1 MIKKSE
7 FAWNMLGSFVYAM
20 FSAIILAFCTR
31 INGLEIAGIF
41 SIAYATSC
49 ILNSIGDF
57 GIRVFQ
63 VTDTNRKYKFSSYL
77 SARIIAILIMILVTG
92 GVVLIGGYSSTKLWV
107 CILLMVYRIIDNL
120 SETYQAE
127 FQLDGRLDIAGKSMV
142 FRNLAA
148 IIAFIIVD
156 KLTQNIVVAC
166 LCMILINLII
176 FLLYDVKKIKE
187 FNVDKFKFEF
197 PSAKQIVRECMP
209 IAIAGIL
216 NVYVINVVK
225 YAIDSAGDYTMQT
238 YFNIIYM
245 PTFVINLV
253 SIFIIKPFL
262 KMFGEYYNEKKYE
275 KLSKVIMY
283 IVGALILVTICIEIG
298 CFILGV
304 PFLNLFYGVDISNY
318 KGELM
323 ILVLSGLFY
332 AMSNL
337 LFNLLGTIRKQKY
350 ITIAYL
356 FVCVISLILPNMLV
370 KKYSM
375 TGAAIAN
382 LVIMFSLCLI
392 LSIFFKIG
400 INKEMKK

>member
-77 SARIIAILIMILVTG
+77 SARIIAILIMVLVTG

-107 CILLMVYRIIDNL
+107 CVLLMVYRIIDNL

-156 KLTQNIVVAC
+156 KLTQNIVIAC
-166 LCMILINLII
+166 LCMILVNLII
-176 FLLYDVKKIKE
+176 FLLYDAKKVKE
-187 FNVDKFKFEF
+187 FNADKLKFEF
-197 PSAKQIVRECMP
+197 SSAKQIVRECMP

-225 YAIDSAGDYTMQT
+225 YAIDSVGDYTMQT

-283 IVGALILVTICIEIG
+283 IIGALILTTICIEIG

-337 LFNLLGTIRKQKY
+337 LFNLLGTIRRQKC
-350 ITIAYL
+350 ITIAYIFL
-356 FVCVISLILPNMLV
+356 CGISLVLPNILV
-370 KKYSM
+370 KKYAM

-382 LVIMFSLCLI
+382 LLIMFSLSLI

>member
-77 SARIIAILIMILVTG
+77 SARIIAILIMVLVTG

-107 CILLMVYRIIDNL
+107 CVLLMVYRIIDNL

-156 KLTQNIVVAC
+156 KLTQNIVIAC
-166 LCMILINLII
+166 LCMILVNLII
-176 FLLYDVKKIKE
+176 FLLYDAKKVKE
-187 FNVDKFKFEF
+187 FNADKLKFEF
-197 PSAKQIVRECMP
+197 SSAKQIVRECMP

-225 YAIDSAGDYTMQT
+225 YAIDSVGDYTMQT

-283 IVGALILVTICIEIG
+283 IIGALILTTICIEIG

-337 LFNLLGTIRKQKY
+337 LFNLLGTIRRQKC
-350 ITIAYL
+350 ITIAYI
-356 FVCVISLILPNMLV
+356 FVCGISLVLPNILV
-370 KKYSM
+370 KKYAM

-382 LVIMFSLCLI
+382 LLIMFSLSLI

>member
-1 MIKKSE
+1 
-7 FAWNMLGSFVYAM
+7 
-20 FSAIILAFCTR
+20 
-31 INGLEIAGIF
+31 
-41 SIAYATSC
+41 
-49 ILNSIGDF
+49 
-57 GIRVFQ
+57 
-63 VTDTNRKYKFSSYL
+63 
-77 SARIIAILIMILVTG
+77 
-92 GVVLIGGYSSTKLWV
+92 
-107 CILLMVYRIIDNL
+107 
-120 SETYQAE
+120 
-127 FQLDGRLDIAGKSMV
+127 
-142 FRNLAA
+142 
-148 IIAFIIVD
+148 
-156 KLTQNIVVAC
+156 
-166 LCMILINLII
+166 
-176 FLLYDVKKIKE
+176 
-187 FNVDKFKFEF
+187 
-197 PSAKQIVRECMP
+197 MP

>member
-107 CILLMVYRIIDNL
+107 CVLLMVYRIIDNL

-156 KLTQNIVVAC
+156 KLTQNIVVSC

-176 FLLYDVKKIKE
+176 LLLYDAKKIKE

-283 IVGALILVTICIEIG
+283 IVGALILTTICIEIG

-337 LFNLLGTIRKQKY
+337 LFNLLGTIRRQKY

-356 FVCVISLILPNMLV
+356 CVCVISLILPNILV
-370 KKYSM
+370 KKYAM

-382 LVIMFSLCLI
+382 LVIMCSLCLI
-392 LSIFFKIG
+392 LSIFFKLG

>member
-77 SARIIAILIMILVTG
+77 SARIIAILIMVLVTG

-107 CILLMVYRIIDNL
+107 CVLLMVYRIIDNL

-156 KLTQNIVVAC
+156 KLAQNIVIAC
-166 LCMILINLII
+166 LCMILVNLII
-176 FLLYDVKKIKE
+176 FLLYDAKKVKE
-187 FNVDKFKFEF
+187 FNADKLKFEF
-197 PSAKQIVRECMP
+197 SSAKQIVRECMP

-225 YAIDSAGDYTMQT
+225 YAIDSVGDYTMQT

-283 IVGALILVTICIEIG
+283 IIGALILTTICIEIG

-337 LFNLLGTIRKQKY
+337 LFNLLGTIRRQKC
-350 ITIAYL
+350 ITIAYI
-356 FVCVISLILPNMLV
+356 FVCGISLVLPNILV
-370 KKYSM
+370 KKYAM

-382 LVIMFSLCLI
+382 LLIMFSLSLI

>member
-1 MIKKSE
+1 M
-7 FAWNMLGSFVYAM
+7 
-20 FSAIILAFCTR
+20 
-31 INGLEIAGIF
+31 
-41 SIAYATSC
+41 
-49 ILNSIGDF
+49 
-57 GIRVFQ
+57 
-63 VTDTNRKYKFSSYL
+63 
-77 SARIIAILIMILVTG
+77 
-92 GVVLIGGYSSTKLWV
+92 
-107 CILLMVYRIIDNL
+107 
-120 SETYQAE
+120 
-127 FQLDGRLDIAGKSMV
+127 
-142 FRNLAA
+142 
-148 IIAFIIVD
+148 
-156 KLTQNIVVAC
+156 
-166 LCMILINLII
+166 
-176 FLLYDVKKIKE
+176 
-187 FNVDKFKFEF
+187 
-197 PSAKQIVRECMP
+197 
-209 IAIAGIL
+209 AIASVL
-216 NVYVINVVK
+216 NVYVINAVK
-225 YAIDSAGDYTMQT
+225 YAIDSKGDNAMQT

-283 IVGALILVTICIEIG
+283 IIGALILTTICIEIG

-337 LFNLLGTIRKQKY
+337 LFNLLGTIRRQKC
-350 ITIAYL
+350 ITIAYI
-356 FVCVISLILPNMLV
+356 FVCGISLVLPNILV
-370 KKYSM
+370 KKYAM

-382 LVIMFSLCLI
+382 LLIMFSLSLI

>member
-107 CILLMVYRIIDNL
+107 CVLLMVYRIIDNL

-156 KLTQNIVVAC
+156 KLTQNIVVSC

-176 FLLYDVKKIKE
+176 LLLYDAKKIKE

-283 IVGALILVTICIEIG
+283 IVGALILTTICIEIG

-337 LFNLLGTIRKQKY
+337 LFNLLGTIRRQKY

-356 FVCVISLILPNMLV
+356 CVCVISLILPNILV
-370 KKYSM
+370 KKYAM

>member
-92 GVVLIGGYSSTKLWV
+92 GVVLIGGYSSTKLWICV
-107 CILLMVYRIIDNL
+107 LLMVYRIIDNL

-156 KLTQNIVVAC
+156 KLTQNIVVSC

-176 FLLYDVKKIKE
+176 LLLYDAKKIKE

-283 IVGALILVTICIEIG
+283 IVGALILTTICIEIG

-337 LFNLLGTIRKQKY
+337 LFNLLGTIRRQKY

-356 FVCVISLILPNMLV
+356 CVCFISLILPNILV
-370 KKYSM
+370 KKYAM